1 MQISRKFS
9 GNMWT
14 LDLLLQHFHD
24 ELKAS
29 ESCLPV
35 LKRVNENEK
44 RSHTDFTASS
54 LLGQA
59 DKDSFSKGNKIF
71 GQFSFF
77 S

>member
-1 MQISRKFS
+1 MVLRFDPSPQLQQMFGGTNMGVQISRKFS

-35 LKRVNENEK
+35 LKRVNENENIY
-44 RSHTDFTASS
+44 A
-54 LLGQA
+54 G
-59 DKDSFSKGNKIF
+59 
-71 GQFSFF
+71 
-77 S
+77 